1 MIAVIGAINRLLL
14 DQSQAWT
21 KAFKKD
27 TEIFGTRI
35 KELSDLKKIPPSCA
49 VIWLTHYKGV
59 YLF

>member
-14 DQSQAWT
+14 DQSQART

-35 KELSDLKKIPPSCA
+35 KELSDLKKIPSSCA